1 MIIYK
6 ETDCKDCGTIITLEF
21 DGKEYKGYCP
31 ICEKEITEKAYGD
44 EQQIQNKYG
53 R

>member
-6 ETDCKDCGTIITLEF
+6 EIKCKCSITITLEF
-21 DGKEYKGYCP
+21 DGKEYRGYCP
-31 ICEKEITEKAYGD
+31 VCEKEIIEKAYGD
-44 EQQIQNKYG
+44 EQKIQERYG